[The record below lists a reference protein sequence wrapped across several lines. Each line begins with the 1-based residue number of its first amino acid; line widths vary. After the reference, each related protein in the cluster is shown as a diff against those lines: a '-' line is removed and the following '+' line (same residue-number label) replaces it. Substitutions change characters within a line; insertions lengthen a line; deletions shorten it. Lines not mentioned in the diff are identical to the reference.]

1 MSNSSEFLAAS
12 QYVKK
17 LTSHPTNEELLKLYG
32 YYKQATVGNVN
43 TSEPSFINVKEYHKW
58 HAWNN
63 NNGLSQY
70 DAEVKYIL
78 YVNEMIQKYGIC

>member
-1 MSNSSEFLAAS
+1 MPNSSEFLAAC

-17 LTSHPTNEELLKLYG
+17 LTSYPTDDELLILYG

-43 TSEPSFINVKEYHKW
+43 VSQPNIINFKEYHKW
-58 HAWNN
+58 RAWNN